1 MSQTCE
7 GTQKNM
13 CFKKPCP
20 PNYICICVYVYVNV
34 YVNVCVYVYV
44 YMYMCMYIYLYNVY
58 LGFEIKAT
66 WPLKIHLFRQKPG
79 TRSPKKCLG
88 CQRDGILQPRDTEIL
103 GPKLPCLK
111 TIIRWKS
118 GMIRGKAEKS
128 TDRTLLRGDFPCE
141 VPLIV
146 PVEQLHQL
154 LYVA

>member
-1 MSQTCE
+1 M
-7 GTQKNM
+7 
-13 CFKKPCP
+13 
-20 PNYICICVYVYVNV
+20 
-34 YVNVCVYVYV
+34 
-44 YMYMCMYIYLYNVY
+44 Y

-66 WPLKIHLFRQKPG
+66 WPLKIHQ
-79 TRSPKKCLG
+79 TETWDQIPKKMPW
-88 CQRDGILQPRDTEIL
+88 ILQPRDTEIL